1 MKSADKTSMADA
13 YGKRSKRMYYVKYV
27 FLVLIM
33 TSTFTYAKDIDP
45 VTKEIIDKAS
55 TIIQSEISTLKKS
68 YKDKRNILY
77 EDMSRKGQLN
87 GTLMLGRLSKLC
99 LKEVDDSALLIRN
112 TLLRVVQDTGDNY
125 SDELAAELKYI
136 AKRNLTDETGNINGY
151 VKQRNNLSHTLETQL
166 AIRKTEL
173 SNKRTNELN
182 KINSE
187 IDLLAISPNRSMCL
201 KIWSWLKKI
210 LVA

>member
-1 MKSADKTSMADA
+1 
-13 YGKRSKRMYYVKYV
+13 
-27 FLVLIM
+27 
-33 TSTFTYAKDIDP
+33 
-45 VTKEIIDKAS
+45 
-55 TIIQSEISTLKKS
+55 
-68 YKDKRNILY
+68 
-77 EDMSRKGQLN
+77 MSRKGQLN
-87 GTLMLGRLSKLC
+87 GALMLGRLSKLC